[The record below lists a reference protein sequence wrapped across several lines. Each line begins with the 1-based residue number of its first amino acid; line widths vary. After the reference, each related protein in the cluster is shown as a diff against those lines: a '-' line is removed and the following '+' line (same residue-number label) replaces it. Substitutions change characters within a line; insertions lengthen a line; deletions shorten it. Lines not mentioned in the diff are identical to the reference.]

1 MHALDWRKKDPEKK
15 PCLKSASRQ
24 KTEKKQIWQRDA
36 AGNDL
41 EIFLKRISSSLE
53 EKYLP
58 CYALAYAIYEHMR
71 TTSHGTCGKLSAIF
85 WRTLLRNA
93 QEMGIQGGCMSQ
105 NSDIVVDRAKSQ
117 WSDLWKKEDY
127 WAIWLGLLI
136 LGIAL
141 IVVMNG
147 RDSLV
152 KKSTPLWET
161 VKVEK
166 AKPIKT
172 IELYE
177 AQAALKKINGRDL
190 PFLKSVLNLLKT
202 PGSWHANPLDSLY
215 LSESAAK
222 AANES
227 VLPKVTAAK
236 EKEKMAL
243 AEARTAQAAAEAAMY
258 KDDNLNEVATAA
270 IDEWQKAKSATG
282 KIEKKIK
289 KPFNIIG
296 SLIGL
301 GLLLGV
307 LVTVGATVMGYNPLK
322 FFLGFLGVYA
332 ICVVAQIL
340 GRQDVMRGWGLN
352 AEIWSIVVGML
363 IANTVGTP
371 QGLKYSS
378 QVEYYIKTGLVLLGA
393 DVLIYKLMAI
403 GIPGI
408 FVAWVVTPIVLVCT
422 YIFGQKVLK
431 IPSPTLNIV
440 ISADMSVCGTSA
452 AIATAAAA
460 KAKKEELT
468 LSIGLSLTF
477 TAIMMV
483 VIPAVIKALGMPEIL
498 GGAWIGGTIDAT
510 GAVAA
515 AGAFV
520 GPKAMQVA
528 ATVKMIQNVLI
539 GVTAFFVAIYF
550 TTKVHKQEGEKVG
563 AMEIWHRFPKF
574 VLGFLGVSLIC
585 SLICSNLGADT
596 ATILI
601 ENGTNKVGGA
611 FRGWFFALAFVAIG
625 LTTNFRE
632 LKSYLKGGKPI
643 ILYVCGQSFNL
654 ALTLLMAWIMF
665 YKIFPEITA
674 KI

>member
-1 MHALDWRKKDPEKK
+1 
-15 PCLKSASRQ
+15 
-24 KTEKKQIWQRDA
+24 
-36 AGNDL
+36 
-41 EIFLKRISSSLE
+41 
-53 EKYLP
+53 
-58 CYALAYAIYEHMR
+58 
-71 TTSHGTCGKLSAIF
+71 
-85 WRTLLRNA
+85 
-93 QEMGIQGGCMSQ
+93 MSQ
-105 NSDIVVDRAKSQ
+105 NPDIVVDRAKSQ

-127 WAIWLGLLI
+127 WAIWLGLFI
-136 LGIAL
+136 LGVALCFVMSNRSSFEETSKPLLATIAQ
-141 IVVMNG
+141 
-147 RDSLV
+147 
-152 KKSTPLWET
+152 
-161 VKVEK
+161 EK
-166 AKPIKT
+166 QKPIKT
-172 IELYE
+172 IELYQ
-177 AQAALKKINGRDL
+177 AQADLKKINGRDV
-190 PFLKSVLNLLKT
+190 PFLKTVLGLLAT

-215 LSESAAK
+215 LSK
-222 AANES
+222 
-227 VLPKVTAAK
+227 
-236 EKEKMAL
+236 
-243 AEARTAQAAAEAAMY
+243 AAAEKANAAIMP
-258 KDDNLNEVATAA
+258 KLDDARKAEIQALETARAAQATAA
-270 IDEWQKAKSATG
+270 QAEYKDASLNAAATSAIQAWQKAKSA
-282 KIEKKIK
+282 KDKVAKKIK
-289 KPFNIIG
+289 KPFNRVVT
-296 SLIGL
+296 LIGL
-301 GLLLGV
+301 GLALGV
-307 LVTVGATVMGYNPLK
+307 LVTVGAIFMGYNPIQ
-322 FFLGFLGVYA
+322 FFLGFLGIY
-332 ICVVAQIL
+332 VVCILAQIM
-340 GRQDVMRGWGLN
+340 GKQDVMKQWGLN
-352 AEIWSIVVGML
+352 AEIWSIVIGML
-363 IANTVGTP
+363 IANTIGSP
-371 QGLKYSS
+371 KWLKYSA
-378 QVEYYIKTGLVLLGA
+378 QVEYFIKTGLVLLGA

-460 KAKKEELT
+460 QAKKEELT

-483 VIPAVIKALGMPEIL
+483 VIPAIIRATGMPEIL

-550 TTKVHKQEGEKVG
+550 TTRVHKQAGEKVG

-574 VLGFLGVSLIC
+574 VLGFLGVSILCSIIC
-585 SLICSNLGADT
+585 SSLGADT
-596 ATILI
+596 ARILI

-654 ALTLLMAWIMF
+654 LLTLLMAWFMF
-665 YKIFPEITA
+665 YKVFPDITA

>member
-1 MHALDWRKKDPEKK
+1 
-15 PCLKSASRQ
+15 
-24 KTEKKQIWQRDA
+24 
-36 AGNDL
+36 
-41 EIFLKRISSSLE
+41 
-53 EKYLP
+53 
-58 CYALAYAIYEHMR
+58 
-71 TTSHGTCGKLSAIF
+71 
-85 WRTLLRNA
+85 
-93 QEMGIQGGCMSQ
+93 MSQ

-127 WAIWLGLLI
+127 WAIWLGLFI
-136 LGIAL
+136 LAVAL
-141 IVVMNG
+141 CVVMSN
-147 RDSLV
+147 RTELDN
-152 KKSTPLWET
+152 KSRPLLAT
-161 VKVEK
+161 ILQEK

-172 IELYE
+172 IEFYE
-177 AQAALKKINGRDL
+177 AKANLKKVQGRDL
-190 PFLKSVLNLLKT
+190 PFLKTILGLLAT
-202 PGSWHANPLDSLY
+202 PGAWHANPLDSLS
-215 LSESAAK
+215 LSKEAADAANAKIQPKLDEAKKAAADAK
-222 AANES
+222 AI
-227 VLPKVTAAK
+227 
-236 EKEKMAL
+236 
-243 AEARTAQAAAEAAMY
+243 ARQAQDAAAQSLY
-258 KDDNLNEVATAA
+258 KDEQLNTAATAA
-270 IDEWQKAKSATG
+270 IDSWQKAESAVG
-282 KIEKKIK
+282 KIAKKIK
-289 KPFNIIG
+289 KPFSRYG
-296 SLIGL
+296 SLVGL

-307 LVTVGATVMGYNPLK
+307 LVTFGATFMGYNPVK
-322 FFLGFLGVYA
+322 FFLGFLGIYLLC
-332 ICVVAQIL
+332 ILAQIM
-340 GRQDVMRGWGLN
+340 GKQDVMKGWGMN
-352 AEIWSIVVGML
+352 AEIWSIIIGML
-363 IANTVGTP
+363 IANTIGTP
-371 QGLKYSS
+371 QWIKYSA
-378 QVEYYIKTGLVLLGA
+378 QVEYFIKTGLVLLGA

-460 KAKKEELT
+460 QAKKEELT

-483 VIPAVIKALGMPEIL
+483 VLPAIIRAAGMPEIL

-550 TTKVHKQEGEKVG
+550 TTKVHKAEGEKVG

-574 VLGFLGVSLIC
+574 VLGFLGVSIIC
-585 SLICSNLGADT
+585 SIICSNLGADT
-596 ATILI
+596 ATIMI
-601 ENGTNKVGGA
+601 ENGTNKIGGG
-611 FRGWFFALAFVAIG
+611 FRGWFFALAFISIG

-643 ILYVCGQSFNL
+643 ILYICGQSFNL
-654 ALTLLMAWIMF
+654 LLTLLMAWFMF
-665 YKIFPEITA
+665 YKVFPEITS

>member
-1 MHALDWRKKDPEKK
+1 
-15 PCLKSASRQ
+15 
-24 KTEKKQIWQRDA
+24 
-36 AGNDL
+36 
-41 EIFLKRISSSLE
+41 
-53 EKYLP
+53 
-58 CYALAYAIYEHMR
+58 
-71 TTSHGTCGKLSAIF
+71 
-85 WRTLLRNA
+85 
-93 QEMGIQGGCMSQ
+93 MSQ

-127 WAIWLGLLI
+127 WAIWLGLFI
-136 LGIAL
+136 LAAAL
-141 IVVMNG
+141 CVVMSG
-147 RDSLV
+147 RPALTD
-152 KKSTPLWET
+152 KSTALLET
-161 VKVEK
+161 IKTEK

-172 IELYE
+172 VELFQ
-177 AQAALKKINGRDL
+177 AQDALKDVKGVNL
-190 PFLKSVLNLLKT
+190 PFIKSVLGLLKT
-202 PGSWHANPLDSLY
+202 PGSWHFNPIDSLY

-222 AANES
+222 AANEKIQ
-227 VLPKVTAAK
+227 PKVDAAK
-236 EKEKMAL
+236 QKEAAAL
-243 AEARTAQAAAEAAMY
+243 AAAKTAQAQASEASFQNADLNKAAT
-258 KDDNLNEVATAA
+258 TAITA
-270 IDEWQKAKSATG
+270 WRSAKSDTA
-282 KIEKKIK
+282 KISKKIK

-301 GLLLGV
+301 GLALGV
-307 LVTVGATVMGYNPLK
+307 LVTIGAIFMGYNPVK
-322 FFLGFLGVYA
+322 FFVGFLGVYA

-340 GRQDVMRGWGLN
+340 GKQDVMKGWGLN
-352 AEIWSIVVGML
+352 AEIWSIVVGMI
-363 IANTVGTP
+363 IANTIGTP

-378 QVEYYIKTGLVLLGA
+378 QVEYFIKTGLVLLGA

-460 KAKKEELT
+460 RAKKEELT

-483 VIPAVIKALGMPEIL
+483 VIPAIIRALDMPEIL

-550 TTKVHKQEGEKVG
+550 TTKVHRQEGEKVG

-585 SLICSNLGADT
+585 SIICSNLGAEN

-632 LKSYLKGGKPI
+632 LKAYLKGGKPI
-643 ILYVCGQSFNL
+643 ILYVCGQTFNL
-654 ALTLLMAWIMF
+654 ILTLFMAWLMF
-665 YKIFPEITA
+665 YKVFPEITS

>member
-1 MHALDWRKKDPEKK
+1 
-15 PCLKSASRQ
+15 
-24 KTEKKQIWQRDA
+24 
-36 AGNDL
+36 
-41 EIFLKRISSSLE
+41 
-53 EKYLP
+53 
-58 CYALAYAIYEHMR
+58 
-71 TTSHGTCGKLSAIF
+71 
-85 WRTLLRNA
+85 
-93 QEMGIQGGCMSQ
+93 MSQ
-105 NSDIVVDRAKSQ
+105 NSDIVIDRAKSS

-127 WAIWLGLLI
+127 WAIWLGLFI
-136 LGIAL
+136 LGVAL

-147 RDSLV
+147 RPSLEA
-152 KKSTPLWET
+152 KSNPLLQTIAAEQ
-161 VKVEK
+161 K
-166 AKPIKT
+166 KPIKT
-172 IELYE
+172 IEWYE
-177 AQAALKKINGRDL
+177 AKAALKNVNGRDL
-190 PFLKSVLNLLKT
+190 PFLKSVLGLLKT
-202 PGSWHANPLDSLY
+202 PGVWHINPLDALSLF
-215 LSESAAK
+215 ESAAK
-222 AANES
+222 AANEAIQ
-227 VLPKVTAAK
+227 PKVDAAK
-236 EKEKMAL
+236 
-243 AEARTAQAAAEAAMY
+243 AAEAAALEQAKDAQKAAADLMY
-258 KDDNLNEVATAA
+258 QDQDLNAAATAA
-270 IDEWQKAKSATG
+270 ITAWQKAKSDTG
-282 KIEKKIK
+282 KISKKLK
-289 KPFNIIG
+289 KPFNIYG

-301 GLLLGV
+301 GLLLGA
-307 LVTVGATVMGYNPLK
+307 LVTFGAWIMGYNPVK
-322 FFLGFLGVYA
+322 FFLGFLGVYVVC
-332 ICVVAQIL
+332 IVAQIL
-340 GRQDVMRGWGLN
+340 GKQDVMKLYGLN
-352 AEIWSIVVGML
+352 AEIWSIIVGML
-363 IANTVGTP
+363 IANTIGTP
-371 QGLKYSS
+371 QWLKYSS
-378 QVEYYIKTGLVLLGA
+378 QVEYFIKTGLVLLGA

-422 YIFGQKVLK
+422 YIFGQKILK

-460 KAKKEELT
+460 QAKKEELT

-477 TAIMMV
+477 TAIMMIV
-483 VIPAVIKALGMPEIL
+483 LPAIIRAFGMPEIL

-574 VLGFLGVSLIC
+574 VLGFLGVSIIC
-585 SLICSNLGADT
+585 SIICSNIGADS

-601 ENGTNKVGGA
+601 ENGTNKIGGG

-643 ILYVCGQSFNL
+643 ILYICGQTFNL
-654 ALTLLMAWIMF
+654 ILTLLMAWIMF
-665 YKIFPEITA
+665 YKVFPEITA

>member
-1 MHALDWRKKDPEKK
+1 
-15 PCLKSASRQ
+15 
-24 KTEKKQIWQRDA
+24 
-36 AGNDL
+36 
-41 EIFLKRISSSLE
+41 
-53 EKYLP
+53 
-58 CYALAYAIYEHMR
+58 
-71 TTSHGTCGKLSAIF
+71 
-85 WRTLLRNA
+85 
-93 QEMGIQGGCMSQ
+93 MSQ
-105 NSDIVVDRAKSQ
+105 ASDIVVDRAKSQ

-127 WAIWLGLLI
+127 WAIWLGMFILAVALCVVLNNRPQLDAKSQPLLET
-136 LGIAL
+136 IA
-141 IVVMNG
+141 
-147 RDSLV
+147 
-152 KKSTPLWET
+152 K
-161 VKVEK
+161 EK
-166 AKPIKT
+166 QKPIKT
-172 IELYE
+172 IELYQ
-177 AQAALKKINGRDL
+177 AQADLKKIAGKDV
-190 PFLKSVLNLLKT
+190 PFLKSVLGLLAT
-202 PGSWHANPLDSLY
+202 PGAWHANPLDSLY
-215 LSESAAK
+215 LSKSAADK
-222 AANES
+222 ANEAIT
-227 VLPKVTAAK
+227 PKLNAAK
-236 EKEKMAL
+236 QAEHEAL
-243 AEARTAQAAAEAAMY
+243 ETARIAQAQAAESMY
-258 KDDNLNEVATAA
+258 NNTELNTAA
-270 IDEWQKAKSATG
+270 TTAITAWQKAKANTG
-282 KIEKKIK
+282 KIAKKIK
-289 KPFNIIG
+289 KPFNRIG

-301 GLLLGV
+301 GIVLGV
-307 LVTVGATVMGYNPLK
+307 LVTVGAVFMGYNAVQ

-332 ICVVAQIL
+332 LCVIAQIM
-340 GRQDVMRGWGLN
+340 GKQDVMKGWGLN
-352 AEIWSIVVGML
+352 AEIWSIVIGMI
-363 IANTVGTP
+363 IANTIGSP
-371 QGLKYSS
+371 KWLKYSA
-378 QVEYYIKTGLVLLGA
+378 QVEYFIKTGLVLLGA

-460 KAKKEELT
+460 RAKKEELT

-483 VIPAVIKALGMPEIL
+483 VIPFIIKKLGMPEIL

-550 TTKVHKQEGEKVG
+550 TTKVHKSEGEKVG

-574 VLGFLGVSLIC
+574 VIGFLGVSLIC
-585 SLICSNLGADT
+585 SIICSNLGADT

-601 ENGTNKVGGA
+601 ENGTNKIGGA
-611 FRGWFFALAFVAIG
+611 FRGWFFALAFVSIG

-643 ILYVCGQSFNL
+643 ILYVCGQTFNL
-654 ALTLLMAWIMF
+654 ILTLFMAWIMF
-665 YKIFPEITA
+665 YKVFPEIT
-674 KI
+674 KNI